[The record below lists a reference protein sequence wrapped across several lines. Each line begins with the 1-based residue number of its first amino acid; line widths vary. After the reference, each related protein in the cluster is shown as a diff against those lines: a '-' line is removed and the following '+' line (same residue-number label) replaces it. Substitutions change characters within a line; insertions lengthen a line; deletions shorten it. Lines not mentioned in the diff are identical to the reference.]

1 MDSLRVVDRPK
12 NGTAMSVVE
21 LQELDEVK
29 GLLAKGQQVGV
40 LSYAEITKAMS
51 ELDLDES
58 DVEELHGFLERSE
71 IELVED
77 IDPAIAASAQ
87 VERAPDKRGRRKAKA
102 ALDLKPDMTTDSLQ
116 LFLKDIGKVRLLTAQ
131 EEVDL
136 AKRIERGD
144 LDAKQKMV
152 ESNLRLV
159 VSIAKNYR
167 NQGLPFLDLIQEGTL
182 GLVRA
187 AEKFDYRKG
196 FKFSTY
202 ATWWIRQAIARALAD
217 KARTIRIPVHVVEK
231 LNKIGRAERKLVT
244 ELGREPTADEI
255 AEVTGIDPEEVDSIK
270 RSAQA
275 PVSLEKP
282 VGDEEE
288 SEFGQFIADE
298 RAESP
303 YERAAEILT
312 KEALREA
319 LENLSYRERRVLE
332 LRYGLGGEH
341 PRTLDEVGRTF
352 NVTRERIRQIENQS
366 LKKLQSLAEAQKLRD
381 VA

>member
-1 MDSLRVVDRPK
+1 
-12 NGTAMSVVE
+12 MSVVE
-21 LQELDEVK
+21 LQELEEIK
-29 GLLAKGQQVGV
+29 NLLAKGQQVGV
-40 LSYAEITKAMS
+40 LTFAEIATAVA
-51 ELDLDES
+51 ELDLDEA
-58 DVEELHGFLERSE
+58 DVEELHGFLERAE
-71 IELVED
+71 IELVEE
-77 IDPAIAASAQ
+77 IDPATAAANQ
-87 VERAPDKRGRRKAKA
+87 IERAPDKRSRRKPRT

-244 ELGREPTADEI
+244 ELG
-255 AEVTGIDPEEVDSIK
+255 
-270 RSAQA
+270 
-275 PVSLEKP
+275 
-282 VGDEEE
+282 
-288 SEFGQFIADE
+288 
-298 RAESP
+298 
-303 YERAAEILT
+303 
-312 KEALREA
+312 
-319 LENLSYRERRVLE
+319 
-332 LRYGLGGEH
+332 
-341 PRTLDEVGRTF
+341 
-352 NVTRERIRQIENQS
+352 
-366 LKKLQSLAEAQKLRD
+366 
-381 VA
+381 

>member
-1 MDSLRVVDRPK
+1 
-12 NGTAMSVVE
+12 MSVVE

-29 GLLAKGQQVGV
+29 GLLAKGLQVGV

-58 DVEELHGFLERSE
+58 DVEELHSFLEKAE

-77 IDPAIAASAQ
+77 IDPAIASASQ
-87 VERAPDKRGRRKAKA
+87 VERAPDKRGRRKAKT

-182 GLVRA
+182 GLIRA
-187 AEKFDYRKG
+187 VEKFDWRRGY
-196 FKFSTY
+196 KFSTY
-202 ATWWIRQAIARALAD
+202 ATWWIRQAVARALAD
-217 KARTIRIPVHVVEK
+217 KARMIRMPVHIVERMHK
-231 LNKIGRAERKLVT
+231 LNRAERHLWT
-244 ELGREPTADEI
+244 QLGREPTI
-255 AEVTGIDPEEVDSIK
+255 EEVATEANLPLD
-270 RSAQA
+270 QA
-275 PVSLEKP
+275 KEV
-282 VGDEEE
+282 
-288 SEFGQFIADE
+288 
-298 RAESP
+298 
-303 YERAAEILT
+303 RAA
-312 KEALREA
+312 
-319 LENLSYRERRVLE
+319 
-332 LRYGLGGEH
+332 
-341 PRTLDEVGRTF
+341 PRAT
-352 NVTRERIRQIENQS
+352 
-366 LKKLQSLAEAQKLRD
+366 SLAA
-381 VA
+381 